1 MQRYHFKLGSLC
13 SFSGKLALIEWKKAN
28 ENQQK
33 TDALF
38 TPTNSKNRFTIWSF
52 YKYFGSKVTSG
63 RDWSLRYAQLSAFRR
78 SNLKHLLTL
87 ERVMLKQKTV
97 VFLGGCMFRILYPPL
112 FSAKIVGRE
121 ESYTSVLLPSF
132 PGPRFKAL

>member
-1 MQRYHFKLGSLC
+1 M
-13 SFSGKLALIEWKKAN
+13 
-28 ENQQK
+28 
-33 TDALF
+33 
-38 TPTNSKNRFTIWSF
+38 
-52 YKYFGSKVTSG
+52 TSG

-97 VFLGGCMFRILYPPL
+97 VSLGGCMFRILYPL
-112 FSAKIVGRE
+112 FSAKIVGKE
-121 ESYTSVLLPSF
+121 ESYMSILLPSF